1 MANFVQ
7 TPVIKVFPS
16 ALRTVKPEGK
26 YTSEHN
32 LTGIIRSVVDR
43 DSYIIKWEDGDKKIV
58 IYGYY
63 FEFTTIPGS
72 WTGDLYC
79 SIVLDSSGRL
89 VGYNGQTVVSDNL
102 DSGSSS
108 DGSFYGLILDTSPIT
123 VSGYTVK
130 SLQILA
136 NGQLVTGNF
145 FKFNT
150 DSLNLANLTTVISG
164 LGTSKTITELKEING
179 LISATVS
186 DISIDISQVSGLNNS
201 LSNKAD
207 ANHVHGNIANGGTIS
222 SNAVTPASGDYLLIS
237 DSSGNNKIE
246 RGIAITSGTSKFLRQ
261 NGTWAT
267 PSGTYELGIASNNN
281 VGGIRTDY
289 AAGTTVSGRYYPVKA
304 DSNGKA
310 YVNVPW
316 TDNNTTYSA
325 GTGLLLSS
333 NQFSLK
339 QAASNETGGIKIGY
353 TTNNTN
359 RNYAVKLSDGDGK
372 AYVNVPWTDNNT
384 IYTGSGNIN
393 ISNSNVISVTGAIP
407 ISNGGTGETTALGAR
422 QRLRIFTS
430 NQWPIN
436 TANVQD
442 GDIYIIY

>member
-1 MANFVQ
+1 MAYFVQ

-26 YTSEHN
+26 YTSENN

-72 WTGDLYC
+72 WTNNLYC
-79 SIVLDSSGRL
+79 SIVLDSSDRL
-89 VGYNGQTVVSDNL
+89 VGFDGQNVITDNL

-108 DGSFYGLILDTSPIT
+108 DGSFYGLILDTTT
-123 VSGYTVK
+123 VSVPGYKVK

-136 NGQLVTGNF
+136 NGQLVTDNF

-150 DSLNLANLTTVISG
+150 DSLNLTNLTTTING
-164 LGTSKTITELKEING
+164 LGTSKTITELKEVNG

-201 LSNKAD
+201 LSGKAD
-207 ANHVHGNIANGGTIS
+207 ASHAHGNIANGGTIS
-222 SNAVTPASGDYLLIS
+222 SSVVTPASGDYLLIS
-237 DSSGNNKIE
+237 DSSGDNKIE

-267 PSGTYELGIASNNN
+267 PSGTYELGTASNNN
-281 VGGIRTDY
+281 IGGIKTGYPEPTGSGRNYPVKIEESGTNAGKAYVNVPWTDNNTTYSAGIGLNLTSNQFKLKPASTSEIGGIRTDY
-289 AAGTTVSGRYYPVKA
+289 SQSGKNYPVKT
-304 DSNGKA
+304 DENGKA

-325 GTGLLLSS
+325 GT
-333 NQFSLK
+333 
-339 QAASNETGGIKIGY
+339 
-353 TTNNTN
+353 
-359 RNYAVKLSDGDGK
+359 
-372 AYVNVPWTDNNT
+372 
-384 IYTGSGNIN
+384 NIE
-393 ISNSNVISVTGAIP
+393 ISNSNVISVKGVIDIT
-407 ISNGGTGETTALGAR
+407 NGGTGETTALGAR

-436 TANVQD
+436 TANVKD

>member
-136 NGQLVTGNF
+136 NGQLVMGNF

-207 ANHVHGNIANGGTIS
+207 ANHAHGNIANGGTIS
-222 SNAVTPASGDYLLIS
+222 SSVITPASGDYLLIS

-246 RGIAITSGTSKFLRQ
+246 RSIAITSGTSKFLRQ

-267 PSGTYELGIASNNN
+267 PSGTYELNTASNNN
-281 VGGIRTDY
+281 IGGIKTGY
-289 AAGTTVSGRYYPVKA
+289 TQNGKNYPVQV
-304 DSNGKA
+304 NTGGQA

-325 GTGLLLSS
+325 GTGLNLTS

-339 QAASNETGGIKIGY
+339 PAAANEIGGIRTDYSQSGK
-353 TTNNTN
+353 
-359 RNYAVKLSDGDGK
+359 NYPVKTDSAGK
-372 AYVNVPWTDNNT
+372 AYVSVPWTDNNT
-384 IYTGSGNIN
+384 TYTGSTNID
-393 ISNSNVISVTGAIP
+393 ISNSNVISVKGAIP
-407 ISNGGTGETTALGAR
+407 ITNGGTGETTALGAR

>member
-79 SIVLDSSGRL
+79 NIVLDSSGRL

-207 ANHVHGNIANGGTIS
+207 ANHAHGNIANGGTIS
-222 SNAVTPASGDYLLIS
+222 SSVITPASGDYLLIS

-246 RGIAITSGTSKFLRQ
+246 RSIAITSGTSKFLRQ

-267 PSGTYELGIASNNN
+267 PSGTYELNTASNNSIGGIKTGYTQKGKNYPVQVNTGGQAYVN
-281 VGGIRTDY
+281 VPWTDNNTTYSAGIGLNLTSNQFKLKPASASEIGGIRTDY
-289 AAGTTVSGRYYPVKA
+289 AAGTTTSGRYYPVKT
-304 DSNGKA
+304 DENGKA

-325 GTGLLLSS
+325 GT
-333 NQFSLK
+333 
-339 QAASNETGGIKIGY
+339 
-353 TTNNTN
+353 
-359 RNYAVKLSDGDGK
+359 
-372 AYVNVPWTDNNT
+372 
-384 IYTGSGNIN
+384 NIE
-393 ISNSNVISVTGAIP
+393 ISNSNVISVKGVIDIT
-407 ISNGGTGETTALGAR
+407 NGGTGETTALGAR

-436 TANVQD
+436 TANVKD